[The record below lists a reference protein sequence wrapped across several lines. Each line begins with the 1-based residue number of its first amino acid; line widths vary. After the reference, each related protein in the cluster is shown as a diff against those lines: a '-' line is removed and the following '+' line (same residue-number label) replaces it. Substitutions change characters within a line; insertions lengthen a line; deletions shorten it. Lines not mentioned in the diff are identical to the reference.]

1 MTNYARNPRGQQRDK
16 IFRESLRLELA
27 ELGDG
32 TGIRKLR
39 AIARTLIEKAEAGD
53 LPAIR
58 ELADRLDGRPA
69 QLLEHAAEGGT
80 PIERIVHEIVYLSG
94 TPVEDDDAGP
104 LLEWHSSGKNGGG
117 NGAN

>member
-39 AIARTLIEKAEAGD
+39 EIARKLIEKAETGD
-53 LPAIR
+53 LQAIK

-69 QLLEHAAEGGT
+69 QSLEHVGEGGT

-94 TPVEDDDAGP
+94 SPVEDDDAGP

>member
-1 MTNYARNPRGQQRDK
+1 MTNYNRNPRGQQRDK
-16 IFRESLRLELA
+16 MYREALRLELA

-32 TGIRKLR
+32 SGLKKLR
-39 AIARTLIEKAEAGD
+39 QIARIHIEQASAGD
-53 LPAIR
+53 MQAIK

-69 QLLEHAAEGGT
+69 QSLEHVGEGGT